1 MDSAGFRLAQTLQQR
16 HPRSLK
22 GHFAVSIQDQTPN
35 PPAFALEDLRLWVP
49 SSAAQALDA
58 KRLLDITVSLALVI
72 LLLPVLAII
81 TLLVA
86 AESRGPVL
94 FCQRRTGMGGR
105 IFGMFKFRSMRVMD
119 NGADVVQATQND
131 PRVTRTGCWKSCAMA
146 ATW

>member
-1 MDSAGFRLAQTLQQR
+1 M
-16 HPRSLK
+16 
-22 GHFAVSIQDQTPN
+22 SIQDQTPN
-35 PPAFALEDLRLWVP
+35 APAFALEELRLWVP
-49 SSAAQALDA
+49 SSAAQAIDA
-58 KRLLDITVSLALVI
+58 KRLLDIAVSFILIA
-72 LLLPVLAII
+72 LLLPVLAAI
-81 TLLVA
+81 TLAVT

-105 IFGMFKFRSMRVMD
+105 IFPMFKFRSMRVMD